1 MKEKW
6 TKDIHD
12 RLGSYEKDAP
22 EGLWDSIR
30 SNMPQMENVR
40 MRRPEHRHALLY
52 TTARRITAVA
62 AAACVALIVG
72 YRVYNN
78 GGDTPTPQAN
88 VTMATHNNKAVVKT
102 KVESGQTE
110 HDNQGTDRLLAA
122 AHIGSSKEVGMARV
136 SDVAPDTLPIDTTQS
151 VSTTSNAHVQTNDNK
166 RSDEMPTTH
175 RHTSTPQTYY
185 VADNRNTGES
195 SSRWSVSTGVMGA
208 MSSSLT
214 VRSIGQDVAAAG
226 PDDSEWEDNPILG
239 IGVLN
244 QGKDI
249 TTETRHRLPVRIGL
263 NVAYAV
269 TKRLS
274 IESGLTYTR
283 LSSDISEGTKDNY
296 FYGDQKL
303 DYIGV
308 PINVKYKLV
317 NSHRFSIYTSVGVL
331 AEKCVSGKATK
342 KYVIMSETK
351 DTECREIS
359 TKPFQ
364 MSVNAAIGAQYDVIE
379 NVGIYAEPGLSYYF
393 DDGSSLKTIYK
404 DKPLN
409 FNLNIG
415 IRLSL
420 GK

>member
-12 RLGSYEKDAP
+12 RLENYEKDAP

-40 MRRPEHRHALLY
+40 MRRQEHHHAFLY
-52 TTARRITAVA
+52 TTTRRIVAVA
-62 AAACVALIVG
+62 AAACVALVVG
-72 YRVYNN
+72 YRMYNN
-78 GGDTPTPQAN
+78 GGDVQMPQVKVAM
-88 VTMATHNNKAVVKT
+88 TTHANKAVVKT

-110 HDNQGTDRLLAA
+110 HNNQGTDRLLAA
-122 AHIGSSKEVGMARV
+122 ARIGLNKEVGMARV
-136 SDVAPDTLPIDTTQS
+136 NDAKHDTLPVDTTQS
-151 VSTTSNAHVQTNDNK
+151 IYTASNANAQSDGSK
-166 RSDEMPTTH
+166 RSAEMPTTH

-185 VADNRNTGES
+185 VADSRNTGET

-214 VRSIGQDVAAAG
+214 MRSIGQNVSAAG

-249 TTETRHRLPVRIGL
+249 ITETRHRLPVRIGL

-296 FYGDQKL
+296 FYSDQKL

-308 PINVKYKLV
+308 PINVKYRFV
-317 NSHRFSIYTSVGVL
+317 DCRRFSIYASAGVL
-331 AEKCVSGKATK
+331 AEKCVSGKTTK
-342 KYVIMSETK
+342 KYVIMNETK
-351 DTECREIS
+351 DTEHQELN

-364 MSVNAAIGAQYDVIE
+364 MSLNAAIGAQYDVIE

-415 IRLSL
+415 VRLSL